1 VYLITLNKCY
11 CIVLCCI
18 ILKYLGITA
27 GCLLHSTLQNLKCA
41 CTQCMSINNRWHL
54 LIKDMWVTLKVN
66 GTRCSIL
73 WIGKKSNMYSTKILT
88 SVLNT
93 ISRKCIFTSYFYYF
107 SIDITVCVW
116 KYYQCI
122 KTKLT
127 FHVVDVQ

>member
-1 VYLITLNKCY
+1 MLLY
-11 CIVLCCI
+11 CIVLYNLEIFGYHCWMF
-18 ILKYLGITA
+18 ITFN
-27 GCLLHSTLQNLKCA
+27 LITMQNLKCA